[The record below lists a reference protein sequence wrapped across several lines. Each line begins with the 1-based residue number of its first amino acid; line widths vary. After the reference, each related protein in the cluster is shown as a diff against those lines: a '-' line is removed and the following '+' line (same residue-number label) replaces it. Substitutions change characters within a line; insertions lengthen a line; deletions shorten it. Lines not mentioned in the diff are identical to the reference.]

1 MYATNYLE
9 NAVLNAMCG
18 ITFRS
23 PGTVYVGLFL
33 SNPTE
38 TGSAGTEV
46 SYKGYARQPISF
58 SEPALSGVNMSILN
72 TEQVTFPESDQS
84 AGSVTYIGIMDS
96 LVGGNMLAYGSLTE
110 EMIVNSGYAPVI
122 LAGEAE
128 LYLAGAASNAFKKK
142 ILNIFRGMELAGFS
156 PYFALFNGNPE
167 SGGAELEG
175 SNYARVLL
183 TLSAP
188 AQSDSGQ
195 AYVTN
200 TKAVNFNRPSA
211 AWGTYGYAAIYNAAS
226 AGEPVWIQAISPS
239 VEIKKGYMPM
249 IAAGAVRVAIN

>member
-9 NAVLNAMCG
+9 NAILNAMRG
-18 ITFRS
+18 ITFNS

-33 SNPTE
+33 SNPTD
-38 TGSAGTEV
+38 TGAAGTEV

-58 SEPALSGVNMSILN
+58 SEPALSGANMAIKN
-72 TEQVTFPESDQS
+72 AEQVTFPESDQS
-84 AGSVTYIGIMDS
+84 AGSVTYIGILDS
-96 LVGGNMLAYGSLTE
+96 LVGGNMLAYGPLTE
-110 EMIVNSGYAPVI
+110 EMVVNSGYAPVI

-128 LYLAGAASNAFKKK
+128 FYLAGAASNAFKKK
-142 ILNIFRGMELAGFS
+142 ILNTFRGVALAGFNS
-156 PYFALFNGNPE
+156 YFALYNGNPD
-167 SGGAELEG
+167 SGGAELAG
-175 SNYARVLL
+175 SNYARVPL
-183 TLSAP
+183 TFSAP

-195 AYVTN
+195 AYVSN

-211 AWGTYGYAAIYNAAS
+211 AWGTYGYVAIFNAAS
-226 AGEPVWIQAISPS
+226 AGEPVWIQAVSPA